1 MGGTICCGHRRVS
14 VVRSHGG
21 VRFIAGIV
29 SGHRR
34 VYDVRSRSHITGGTI
49 CYWHRPVYVAR
60 SHITVGTICHWHR
73 RAFVVRSHMT
83 GVRFVTGIGVC
94 LFRDHTS
101 QRVRFV
107 TGIGVCLLRDHTSQ
121 GVPFVTGIG
130 VCMFRKSSS
139 SDGYIYIYIYIY
151 MGAQTSYLSIC
162 LSINLPLSILCII
175 GKKHL
180 NPTLDTPAVALRR
193 AL

>member
-1 MGGTICCGHRRVS
+1 M
-14 VVRSHGG
+14 
-21 VRFIAGIV
+21 GIV
-29 SGHRR
+29 VCMMSDPDHTSQGAH
-34 VYDVRSRSHITGGTI
+34 
-49 CYWHRPVYVAR
+49 WHRPVYVAR

-107 TGIGVCLLRDHTSQ
+107 TGIGVCWLRDHTSQ

-139 SDGYIYIYIYIY
+139 SDGYIYIHIYIWVHRQ
-151 MGAQTSYLSIC
+151 AIYLSVYQTY
-162 LSINLPLSILCII
+162 LSLSYVSSE
-175 GKKHL
+175 KS
-180 NPTLDTPAVALRR
+180 T
-193 AL
+193 

>member
-1 MGGTICCGHRRVS
+1 MRASACVCCEITQ
-14 VVRSHGG
+14 G
-21 VRFIAGIV
+21 VRFITGI
-29 SGHRR
+29 
-34 VYDVRSRSHITGGTI
+34 VYDVRSRSHITRGTI

-107 TGIGVCLLRDHTSQ
+107 TGIGVCWLRDHTSQ
-121 GVPFVTGIG
+121 GVAFVTGIG

-139 SDGYIYIYIYIY
+139 SDGYIYIYIYGYTDKLSI
-151 MGAQTSYLSIC
+151 YLSIKPTSLYPMYHRKKAPKSYPRHSCCC
-162 LSINLPLSILCII
+162 LAKSTVIVDENSS
-175 GKKHL
+175 
-180 NPTLDTPAVALRR
+180 
-193 AL
+193 